1 MEIVLVALITAIPAT
16 IASLATWR
24 SVAGKNAS
32 SVSQRLDRIESWQ
45 GEHTSYH
52 KILEGFLPAWLRPDP
67 ANNVARTSPP
77 AARRI
82 GFTQTSVAP
91 TTATD
96 GAEISASIG
105 PRPGSPG
112 TRCAQPDL

>member
-67 ANNVARTSPP
+67 ANSAARTSPL
-77 AARRI
+77 AAPRI
-82 GFTQTSVAP
+82 GFIPTSADR
-91 TTATD
+91 TTGT
-96 GAEISASIG
+96 GAAETSASTG
-105 PRPGSPG
+105 LRPDSPG
-112 TRCAQPDL
+112 TRYDRPDL